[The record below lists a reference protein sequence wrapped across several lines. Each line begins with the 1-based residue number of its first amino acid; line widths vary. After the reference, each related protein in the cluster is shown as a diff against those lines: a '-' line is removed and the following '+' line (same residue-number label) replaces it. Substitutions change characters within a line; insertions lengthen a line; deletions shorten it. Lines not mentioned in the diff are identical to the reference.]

1 MNVRNTFRRRPIA
14 ATLGL
19 FGLLAIAAPPVL
31 AGGTHT
37 LAVSA
42 PVLAAHNCR
51 FTNAGPTALSFAAI
65 DPSSTSPVT
74 ATASMTF
81 RCTGSSPIATYA
93 VTSDDGLYETGAGT
107 PRMRH
112 TTNITQFLPYT
123 IDLPQTASVPRN
135 TDQTLTLTGTITVA
149 DFANAM
155 VGAFADTV
163 VMTMTP

>member
-1 MNVRNTFRRRPIA
+1 MRDTFRRRPIV

-19 FGLLAIAAPPVL
+19 LGLLATLAPSALAA
-31 AGGTHT
+31 GTHT

-42 PVLAAHNCR
+42 TVLSANNCR
-51 FTNAGPTALSFAAI
+51 FTNAGPTALSFAPI

-81 RCTGSSPIATYA
+81 RCTGSSPIATYV
-93 VTSDDGLYETGAGT
+93 VTSDDGIYETGPGAA
-107 PRMRH
+107 RMRH
-112 TTNITQFLPYT
+112 GTNFTQFLPYT
-123 IDLPQTASVPRN
+123 LDLPQTASVPRN
-135 TDQTLTLTGTITVA
+135 TDQTLTVTGTIAVA

-155 VGAFADTV
+155 AGAFADTV